1 MYWMRDGHRMPS
13 RPRTQEFSEQA
24 ALFAQKVR
32 VARKRAGLSQLK
44 LSEVAGVSYR
54 QVQNIERNANNERP
68 RKDAPQPAN
77 PKLDTIYALAAAL
90 EVEVAYLVDPR
101 RNVEATR

>member
-1 MYWMRDGHRMPS
+1 MRGRHGSCLP
-13 RPRTQEFSEQA
+13 RPETQEFSEQA
-24 ALFAQKVR
+24 ALLAQKVR

-54 QVQNIERNANNERP
+54 QCQNIERELPNDKERP

-90 EVEVAYLVDPR
+90 EV
-101 RNVEATR
+101 